1 MKKKNVK
8 FIIGGA
14 IIAAA
19 IIYLVYSGI
28 QETALYYFTVSEFK
42 EGGSSLAYGGESVR
56 VNGSVLDG
64 SIQWDSQEGTLRFII
79 SDGENELPIIYQGVA
94 PDTFKSGAE
103 VVVEGRYT
111 SEKVLEVDKIMA
123 KCPSK
128 YEAEQKGE

>member
-8 FIIGGA
+8 FIIGGV
-14 IIAAA
+14 IIAVA

-28 QETALYYFTVSEFK
+28 QETALYYLTVSEFK
-42 EGGSSLAYGGESVR
+42 EEGFSLAYAGESVR

-64 SIQWDSQEGTLRFII
+64 SIQWSSQEGILRFII
-79 SDGENELPIIYQGVA
+79 SDGENELPVTYRGVA

-103 VVVEGRYT
+103 VVVEGKYT
-111 SEKVLEVDKIMA
+111 QEDILEVDKIMA

-128 YEAEQKGE
+128 YEAE

>member
-8 FIIGGA
+8 FIIGGV
-14 IIAAA
+14 IIAVA

-28 QETALYYFTVSEFK
+28 QETALYYLTVSEFK
-42 EGGSSLAYGGESVR
+42 GEAFSSTYGGESIR

-64 SIQWDSQEGTLRFII
+64 SIQWNSQEGILRFVI
-79 SDGENELPIIYQGVA
+79 SDGENELPVTYRGVA

-103 VVVEGRYT
+103 VVVEGKYT
-111 SEKVLEVDKIMA
+111 QENILEVDKIMA

-128 YEAEQKGE
+128 YEAEQNGE